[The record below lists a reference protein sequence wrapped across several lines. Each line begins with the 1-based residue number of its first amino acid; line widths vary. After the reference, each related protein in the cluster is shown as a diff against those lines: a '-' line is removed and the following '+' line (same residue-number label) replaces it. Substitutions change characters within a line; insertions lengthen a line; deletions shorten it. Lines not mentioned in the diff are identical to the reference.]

1 MLSTSHSTPFY
12 SNRHF
17 KNPDHE
23 IEMENALGEQD
34 QADTTSADIQGGGED
49 TGFSGDME
57 GVQQH
62 NSGVCLFL
70 LLFLKT
76 NTE

>member
-1 MLSTSHSTPFY
+1 MLSASHSTPFY
-12 SNRHF
+12 SNQHF

-34 QADTTSADIQGGGED
+34 QADTTSADIQCRGED

-62 NSGVCLFL
+62 NSGACLFL
-70 LLFLKT
+70 FLFLKI
-76 NTE
+76 NVE